1 MHKVLISIY
10 LSTSFLLFGSL
21 AARAGQYDLLLEEI
35 ERNNS
40 TLEALRSTREADR
53 LEARTG
59 LTPDDPS
66 VDLGYL
72 W

>member
-21 AARAGQYDLLLEEI
+21 AARAGQYDRLLEEI

-40 TLEALRSTREADR
+40 TLEALRSTR
-53 LEARTG
+53 
-59 LTPDDPS
+59 
-66 VDLGYL
+66 
-72 W
+72 